1 MRKLT
6 PEEQKRRKEYGTLV
20 EYLSSGDNGRDKPL
34 SHKDLA
40 GMVGVNRECISK
52 RIHGHQVVTKEALM
66 ALRYIKATPEF
77 LPGANDVPPPAVPK
91 LPVVNLDDDEDLLL
105 LAGL

>member
-6 PEEQKRRKEYGTLV
+6 AEENKRRKEYGALV
-20 EYLSSGDNGRDKPL
+20 AHLCSAENGRERPL
-34 SHKDLA
+34 THKDLA

-52 RIHGHQVVTKEALM
+52 RIHGGQVVTKEALFT
-66 ALRYIKATPEF
+66 LRYIKATPEF
-77 LPGANDVPPPAVPK
+77 LPGANDVPAAPAPK